1 MSVVAQD
8 TFLFSESIYENI
20 RFGKQDASFDEIKK
34 ACSDACAD
42 EFLENLTDGYETIIG
57 ERGLGLSGGQ
67 KQRLSIARALIKDSS
82 ILILDDATS
91 ALDMETE
98 YNLLKN
104 LHHRNNKA
112 TTFIIAHRIS
122 AVKNADII
130 LFLEN
135 GHMVEMGNHKTL
147 LEKKG
152 NYYDVYNQQFTDF
165 IDLEGVVV

>member
-1 MSVVAQD
+1 
-8 TFLFSESIYENI
+8 
-20 RFGKQDASFDEIKK
+20 
-34 ACSDACAD
+34 
-42 EFLENLTDGYETIIG
+42 
-57 ERGLGLSGGQ
+57 
-67 KQRLSIARALIKDSS
+67 
-82 ILILDDATS
+82 
-91 ALDMETE
+91 METE

-104 LHHRNNKA
+104 LNNRKKKA

-135 GHMVEMGNHKTL
+135 GHIVEMGNHKTL

-165 IDLEGVVV
+165 TDLEGVVI